1 MALYGNTF
9 LTGKELFFDE
19 SDVIVSK
26 TDLKGKI
33 TYGNRIFLQLSQ
45 MGEAEVLGQPHN
57 IIRHPEMPR
66 CVYHFL
72 WQEVQNKREIFAYV
86 NNRAKSGDHYWVF
99 AHVTPSFDSNGEVTN
114 YHSNRRVPKRSVL
127 DEIIIPLYKE
137 LLALEK
143 SFDSPKDGLE
153 ASVKKVMSILD
164 ENKMTFN
171 EYMFSL
177 NV

>member
-86 NNRAKSGDHYWVF
+86 NNRAKSGDLKLHKSVM
-99 AHVTPSFDSNGEVTN
+99 GMI
-114 YHSNRRVPKRSVL
+114 RRANDTQLNDNL
-127 DEIIIPLYKE
+127 D
-137 LLALEK
+137 
-143 SFDSPKDGLE
+143 
-153 ASVKKVMSILD
+153 KKA
-164 ENKMTFN
+164 ETRGQGG
-171 EYMFSL
+171 Y
-177 NV
+177 